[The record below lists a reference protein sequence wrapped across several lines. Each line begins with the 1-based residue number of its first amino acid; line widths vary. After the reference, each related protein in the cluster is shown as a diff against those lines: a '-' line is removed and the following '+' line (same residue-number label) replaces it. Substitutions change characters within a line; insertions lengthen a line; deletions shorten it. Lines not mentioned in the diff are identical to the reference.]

1 MKTQNYFRRLVFLAA
16 AFLPAAS
23 ASANPIEM
31 PEKPL
36 TPEITFLMVCAIML
50 EVVCILLMLWRSK
63 KPRFFILW
71 LVGIHLFTYP
81 AFLGFLWLEQNMRPA
96 FAIGIGEGLV
106 VVVEGT
112 LIYLICRFAP
122 SAKSDLAS
130 PSIIRCLLASLI
142 GNILSASAFPI
153 LLAIYDRIASI

>member
-1 MKTQNYFRRLVFLAA
+1 MKTQNYIRRMALLVA
-16 AFLPAAS
+16 AFLPVAS

-36 TPEITFLMVCAIML
+36 TPEITFLIVCAILL

-71 LVGIHLFTYP
+71 LIGIHLFTYP
-81 AFLGFLWLEQNMRPA
+81 AFMGFLWLEQNMRPA
-96 FAIGIGEGLV
+96 FAAGIGEGLV

-112 LIYLICRFAP
+112 LIYLICRFVP
-122 SAKSDLAS
+122 SAKSDLTS
-130 PSIIRCLLASLI
+130 PSIFKCLLASLI

>member
-1 MKTQNYFRRLVFLAA
+1 MKTQNYIRRLAFLAA
-16 AFLPAAS
+16 AFLPVAS

-36 TPEITFLMVCAIML
+36 TPEITFLIVCAILL

-71 LVGIHLFTYP
+71 LIGIHLFTYP

-96 FAIGIGEGLV
+96 FAVRNWRRVGGGGRGNPDL
-106 VVVEGT
+106 
-112 LIYLICRFAP
+112 
-122 SAKSDLAS
+122 SDL
-130 PSIIRCLLASLI
+130 PVCPI
-142 GNILSASAFPI
+142 GQI
-153 LLAIYDRIASI
+153 